1 MRNRFDSDFGDMA
14 RLQRQAVKGYG
25 GFAILAVALNLVF
38 WLGLIGG
45 TLMLAKHFG
54 VF

>member
-14 RLQRQAVKGYG
+14 RLQRQAVKGFG
-25 GFAILAVALNLVF
+25 GFLILALFVNLAF
-38 WLGLIGG
+38 WLGLIAGAFAI
-45 TLMLAKHFG
+45 AKHFG